1 MEAEKIQHLLVRYN
15 AGEANPAEIKE
26 IEALLEQGRIQLE
39 DFEGFESLNARVI
52 RFETPEPSLALDDR
66 FHDMLKQEIKK
77 SSTFDWRTLFSWKEF
92 APRLAFASVTLLLG
106 LAIGFMIWSPEKKDE
121 QIVQLGREI
130 SDLKEMMMLS
140 LLEKESATDRLK
152 AVSLTEQ
159 MNQASKQVTTALLH
173 TLNNDENV
181 NVRLA
186 ALDALR
192 PYSKDSQIR
201 EALVRSIAEQKSPL
215 VQVALAELMVQLQEK
230 GAINEL
236 KKILEDQETPSDI
249 KKKIQESIQVI

>member
-1 MEAEKIQHLLVRYN
+1 
-15 AGEANPAEIKE
+15 
-26 IEALLEQGRIQLE
+26 
-39 DFEGFESLNARVI
+39 
-52 RFETPEPSLALDDR
+52 
-66 FHDMLKQEIKK
+66 
-77 SSTFDWRTLFSWKEF
+77 
-92 APRLAFASVTLLLG
+92 
-106 LAIGFMIWSPEKKDE
+106 
-121 QIVQLGREI
+121 
-130 SDLKEMMMLS
+130 MLS

>member
-1 MEAEKIQHLLVRYN
+1 MEAEKIQHLLVKYN
-15 AGEANPAEIKE
+15 AGEANPAEVKE
-26 IEALLEQGRIQLE
+26 IEALLEQGKIQLE
-39 DFEGFESLNARVI
+39 NFEGFDKLNEHI
-52 RFETPEPSLALDDR
+52 FKLETPAPSLALDDR
-66 FHDMLKQEIKK
+66 FHEMLKQEVKRTR
-77 SSTFDWRTLFSWKEF
+77 TFDWKNFFAWKEF
-92 APRLAFASVTLLLG
+92 APQLAFASVTLLVG

-121 QIVQLGREI
+121 QIVQLGKEI

-152 AVSLTEQ
+152 AVSLTQE
-159 MNQASKQVTTALLH
+159 MGQASKQVTAALLH

-186 ALDALR
+186 ALDAIR

-201 EALVRSIAEQKSPL
+201 EALVRSIAQQKSPL
-215 VQVALAELMVQLQEK
+215 VQVALAELMVELQEK

-236 KKILEDQETPSDI
+236 KKILEDRETPSDI
-249 KKKIQESIQVI
+249 KKRIQESIQVI